1 MSLWGKDQI
10 PRKLGVSK
18 ECPDTLNDVAIMEL
32 EVFTSNREV
41 LGLERWSTGQLLV
54 DDLVKLFACVIR
66 QSELFD
72 KLPTC
77 LVMQQN
83 P

>member
-1 MSLWGKDQI
+1 
-10 PRKLGVSK
+10 
-18 ECPDTLNDVAIMEL
+18 MEL